1 MRHVYVVEDDSNIRE
16 LICYALNN
24 NGYRATGFPSAVPL
38 YEKLRDEV
46 PDLFLL
52 DILLEGDD
60 GYTILETIKADPKTA
75 DIPAIMLTAKTEE
88 IDKVKGLDMGAD
100 DYMTKPFGVME
111 LLSRVNA
118 VLRRFPQ
125 KEQEAETVLSYRDIV
140 LDLAKRKAFSGDEE
154 LSLTYKEY
162 ELLSYMIVNADIVLS
177 RDRLMSEIWGFDYQ
191 GESRTVDVHIRT
203 LRQKLGDNAKWIKT
217 IRNVG
222 YKIGD

>member
-1 MRHVYVVEDDSNIRE
+1 
-16 LICYALNN
+16 
-24 NGYRATGFPSAVPL
+24 
-38 YEKLRDEV
+38 
-46 PDLFLL
+46 
-52 DILLEGDD
+52 
-60 GYTILETIKADPKTA
+60 
-75 DIPAIMLTAKTEE
+75 
-88 IDKVKGLDMGAD
+88 
-100 DYMTKPFGVME
+100 MTKP
-111 LLSRVNA
+111 
-118 VLRRFPQ
+118 RRNGTARESTPCSGASQ